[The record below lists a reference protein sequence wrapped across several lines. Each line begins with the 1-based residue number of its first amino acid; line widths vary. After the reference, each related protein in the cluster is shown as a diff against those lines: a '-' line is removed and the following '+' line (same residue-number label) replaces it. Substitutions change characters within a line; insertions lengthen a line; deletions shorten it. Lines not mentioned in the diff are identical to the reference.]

1 MDHAAKMKFVLAM
14 TKHTLDHIKHYDS
27 GGTVTTQGAPL
38 LNQNDNNNV
47 VSGTG
52 GSANTTSGG
61 IIGQV
66 GDFLGTTDKFQAG
79 SANIQAG
86 TNQGQLNNAYTN
98 VQQGLANQG
107 QLVNTIQ
114 PQAAQGVNTQNNL
127 TNQLT
132 QRANGQGPNP
142 ALNQLNQATANNTA
156 NQAALMAS
164 QRGASANPGLIA
176 RQAAMQG
183 AANQQTAAGQAATL
197 ESQQQI
203 AAQNQLQN
211 LAATQVNQAGQVV
224 NNENQMQQ
232 GEQGI
237 LQNANTAANN
247 AAVNMQS
254 NVNNANAQTAAANQ
268 NNSNG
273 LVGGLAKGLGSAL
286 GFSFAEGGE
295 VPSETEADDQ
305 KEKYASG
312 GPVSMVGD
320 FISGANN
327 VSTGQLNGVSGPD
340 MPKFTGMGHYDYQGK
355 TKKEDSKPTG
365 KVNDDVFQKASQGSL
380 GVGTPAAAEPD
391 LLGVGSLAPEVA
403 ETGAGSSLLGLAPLA
418 AGLAK
423 GGKAGKSVPAMV
435 SPGEIYLSPEKVRQ
449 VLKGANPMRIGE
461 HIPGKA
467 KVKDDSY
474 SNDTVPKNLK
484 TGGIVVPRHITT
496 HKHADSKSMDFVRK
510 VAAKKGLK

>member
-273 LVGGLAKGLGSAL
+273 LLGTIGKGLSSL
-286 GFSFAEGGE
+286 FAEGGE

-340 MPKFTGMGHYDYQGK
+340 MPKFQGIDTDGWK
-355 TKKEDSKPTG
+355 KSDKKEETK
-365 KVNDDVFQKASQGSL
+365 GSPGNL
-380 GVGTPAAAEPD
+380 PGAGPVSESILPAGTTTQAGGAAD
-391 LLGVGSLAPEVA
+391 LLSGGAPELA
-403 ETGAGSSLLGLAPLA
+403 EVAPLA
-418 AGLAK
+418 LAAK